1 MKLNITEKL
10 GRISDQNRLYLF
22 IGVLIFVF
30 LLDYLMWMKPNL
42 AMLAKITPE
51 NKVLSGDIQ
60 KAEGDIQRLE
70 FYKGEAARLKAGI
83 EEMNLKI
90 KSKDEV
96 SMILEHVS
104 LLADQ
109 NKVDVDQIMPSSHDQ
124 HVLLEEEK
132 RVYLS
137 LPILVEARS
146 GYHDFGRFLNDI
158 EQDHISL
165 GIRSFSV
172 TAASDTQYHTV
183 RLTLEAIVFEEEQ
196 K

>member
-70 FYKGEAARLKAGI
+70 SYKGEAARLKAGI

-172 TAASDTQYHTV
+172 TATSDTQYHAV